1 MPLYLTIYPFIRS
14 VLLSS
19 VYTKHFSVF
28 SLARNASILLVP
40 GRKVCIGG
48 TAMSSKSSVSTAASR
63 WIRRFPLILNV
74 SVEPGRV
81 IGSVPDDLIASVG
94 QAYPVLPLHGVSIA
108 AFLLFVV
115 VTADSI
121 SHRVV
126 EIVRCGLR
134 STEM

>member
-1 MPLYLTIYPFIRS
+1 
-14 VLLSS
+14 
-19 VYTKHFSVF
+19 
-28 SLARNASILLVP
+28 
-40 GRKVCIGG
+40 
-48 TAMSSKSSVSTAASR
+48 MSTKSSVSTAASR
-63 WIRRFPLILNV
+63 RIRRFSLILNV

-94 QAYPVLPLHGVSIA
+94 QAYSVLALHGVSIT

-134 STEM
+134 NTEL

>member
-1 MPLYLTIYPFIRS
+1 
-14 VLLSS
+14 
-19 VYTKHFSVF
+19 
-28 SLARNASILLVP
+28 
-40 GRKVCIGG
+40 
-48 TAMSSKSSVSTAASR
+48 MSSKSSVSTAASR
-63 WIRRFPLILNV
+63 WIRWFSLILNV
-74 SVEPGRV
+74 SVVPGRV

-94 QAYPVLPLHGVSIA
+94 QAYSVLALHGVSIA

-134 STEM
+134 NTKMFTSVRENKGTRGVFNPLKR